1 MEKINM
7 LGTGSAMVTK
17 CYNTCFTISNNDEYF
32 LVDCGGGNTILTN
45 LEKSGITIN
54 KIHNM
59 FISHNHNDHVLGSI
73 WIIRAVCN
81 NILNGKYEGNLNI
94 YCHQSSID
102 AIKGISFYVLQNKF
116 TKLFDNRIL
125 FIPIN
130 NGDETKILGRKT
142 IFFDIKSTKQLQ
154 HGFKTYLL
162 NGKSLT
168 FLGDEPYRE
177 YVKDYCINTDYL
189 MHEAFCSY
197 EDREIF
203 KPYEKHHATSKDA
216 CENAAKLNVG
226 TVILYHAEDKNLATR
241 KERYIR
247 KGKEVFNG
255 TIYVPDDL
263 DIIEL

>member
-130 NGDETKILGRKT
+130 NGDEAKILGRKT

-216 CENAAKLNVG
+216 CKNAAKLNVG

-247 KGKEVFNG
+247 EGKEVFTG

-263 DIIEL
+263 DIIKL

>member
-1 MEKINM
+1 MI
-7 LGTGSAMVTK
+7 V
-17 CYNTCFTISNNDEYF
+17 
-32 LVDCGGGNTILTN
+32 VGG
-45 LEKSGITIN
+45 
-54 KIHNM
+54 
-59 FISHNHNDHVLGSI
+59 
-73 WIIRAVCN
+73 
-81 NILNGKYEGNLNI
+81 
-94 YCHQSSID
+94 
-102 AIKGISFYVLQNKF
+102 
-116 TKLFDNRIL
+116 IL

-247 KGKEVFNG
+247 EGKEVFNG